1 MKLVTK
7 YILSNFGGRV
17 ANKEE
22 VERVC
27 DKFGVDSGRTINYMI
42 NYGFFVRILRG
53 LYYVKTI
60 EEFKLKKAL
69 DAYRL
74 ISLGMEK
81 LKVDWYFGLYT
92 SLRLNGLTH
101 EFFDTI
107 FVVNDEIFRPKEIGI
122 SGEKVKFIKLK
133 SKLFGFG
140 IVDKNGIKF
149 SDPEKTILDLIYVFR
164 YRNVAEE
171 RIISTVEDYSR
182 KLERK
187 KLREYLKFYPK
198 SVSRVVENARLI

>member
-1 MKLVTK
+1 MKLITK
-7 YILSNFGGRV
+7 YILSNFGGKV

-27 DKFGVDSGRTINYMI
+27 DKFGVNAKHIINYMI

-107 FVVNDEIFRPKEIGI
+107 FVLNDEIFRPKEIRI

-140 IVDKNGIKF
+140 IVNKNGIKF
-149 SDPEKTILDLIYVFR
+149 SDPEKTLLDLIYVFR

-171 RIISTVEDYSR
+171 RIISTIEDYFK
-182 KLERK
+182 KLEKK

-198 SVSRVVENARLI
+198 SVSRIVENAKLI

>member
-1 MKLVTK
+1 MKLITK

-27 DKFGVDSGRTINYMI
+27 DKFGVNAGNTINYMI

-60 EEFKLKKAL
+60 EEFKFKKAL

-81 LKVDWYFGLYT
+81 LRVDWYFGLYT

-107 FVVNDEIFRPKEIGI
+107 FVLNDEIFRPKEIRV

-140 IVDKNGIKF
+140 IFNKNGIKF
-149 SDPEKTILDLIYVFR
+149 SDPEKTLLDLIYVFK

-171 RIISTVEDYSR
+171 RIISTVEDYFK
-182 KLERK
+182 KLEKK

-198 SVSRVVENARLI
+198 SVLRVVENAKLI

>member
-1 MKLVTK
+1 MKLITK
-7 YILSNFGGRV
+7 YILSNFGGKV
-17 ANKEE
+17 AEKGE

-27 DKFGVDSGRTINYMI
+27 DKFGVNSRHTINYMI

-69 DAYRL
+69 DTYRL

-107 FVVNDEIFRPKEIGI
+107 FVLNDKIFRPKEIRI

-140 IVDKNGIKF
+140 IVNKNGIKF
-149 SDPEKTILDLIYVFR
+149 SDPEKTLLDLIYVFR

-171 RIISTVEDYSR
+171 RIILTIEDYFK
-182 KLERK
+182 KLEKK

-198 SVSRVVENARLI
+198 SVSRVVENAKLI

>member
-198 SVSRVVENARLI
+198 SVSRVVENAKLI

>member
-1 MKLVTK
+1 MKLITK
-7 YILSNFGGRV
+7 YILSNFGGKV
-17 ANKEE
+17 AEKEE

-27 DKFGVDSGRTINYMI
+27 DKFGVNSRHTINYMI

-81 LKVDWYFGLYT
+81 LKVNWYFGLYT

-107 FVVNDEIFRPKEIGI
+107 FVLNDEIFRPKEIRI

-140 IVDKNGIKF
+140 IVNKNGIKF
-149 SDPEKTILDLIYVFR
+149 SDPEKTLLDLIYVFR

-171 RIISTVEDYSR
+171 RIISTVEDYSK
-182 KLERK
+182 KLEK
-187 KLREYLKFYPK
+187 KRLREYLKFYPK
-198 SVSRVVENARLI
+198 SVSRVVENAKLI

>member
-171 RIISTVEDYSR
+171 SIISTVEDYSR

-198 SVSRVVENARLI
+198 SVSRVVENAKLI

>member
-42 NYGFFVRILRG
+42 NYGFFMRILRG

-107 FVVNDEIFRPKEIGI
+107 FVVNDGIFRPKEIGI

-198 SVSRVVENARLI
+198 SVSRVVENAKLI

>member
-27 DKFGVDSGRTINYMI
+27 DKFGVDLGRTINYMI

-101 EFFDTI
+101 EFFGTI

-198 SVSRVVENARLI
+198 SVSRVVENAKLI

>member
-1 MKLVTK
+1 
-7 YILSNFGGRV
+7 
-17 ANKEE
+17 

-198 SVSRVVENARLI
+198 SVSRVVENAKLI